1 MKQLLEKII
10 ETPTPSVVNPSLR
23 KERRKVWAVEIR
35 RLLKRLAIKGV
46 SVTTPNYSMAFDV
59 TIRVP
64 GAQAHDQES
73 SNGHDYQTC
82 ALCQQR
88 NEASQAIERVILGA
102 FPDLNDRSEYVSDSF
117 DFCLS
122 IS

>member
-1 MKQLLEKII
+1 MNQQLQKII
-10 ETPTPSVVNPSLR
+10 ETPTPGLVNPSLR
-23 KERRKVWAVEIR
+23 KERRKLWAVEIR
-35 RLLKRLAIKGV
+35 RLLKRLGIKAV
-46 SVTTPNYSMAFDV
+46 SVRTPNYSMASSV
-59 TIRVP
+59 EISVP
-64 GAQAHDQES
+64 PGEEHDRS
-73 SNGHDYQTC
+73 ASTHDYQAC

-88 NEASQAIERVILGA
+88 NEASRAIERVILGA